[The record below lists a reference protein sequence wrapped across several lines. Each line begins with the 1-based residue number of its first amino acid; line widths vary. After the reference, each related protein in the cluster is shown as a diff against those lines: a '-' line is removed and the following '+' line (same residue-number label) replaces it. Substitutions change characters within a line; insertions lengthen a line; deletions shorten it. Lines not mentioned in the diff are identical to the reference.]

1 MGLTE
6 NLTFARDRS
15 VECFLWSTGVAS
27 DYQFGSLRKT
37 LTKAIYLILILDDVY
52 DIYGSQFTNAI
63 DRWDSKEIEKL
74 PDRIKRCFDA
84 LSSTTNE
91 AALDIQK
98 EKGWKCV
105 LPHLKKAVRI
115 LVPVLCIHAF
125 IYIVD
130 DLTGEVADFLENKQ
144 DLVYYLSIIIRLCN
158 DLGTSK
164 AEMER
169 GDSPSSI
176 LCYMQEAH
184 VPEETAR
191 RHIRGLISQM
201 WQKLNTQFMT
211 QSPLVQQIVKTSI
224 NIARVAYCI
233 YQYGDGF
240 GVQDQETRVHILS
253 TLVEP
258 LKLT

>member
-115 LVPVLCIHAF
+115 LVRILNF
-125 IYIVD
+125 
-130 DLTGEVADFLENKQ
+130 LTFFLFQWVNFCKSLLVEAKWYHEGHTPALGE
-144 DLVYYLSIIIRLCN
+144 YLSNAWI
-158 DLGTSK
+158 
-164 AEMER
+164 
-169 GDSPSSI
+169 SSSG
-176 LCYMQEAH
+176 
-184 VPEETAR
+184 AR
-191 RHIRGLISQM
+191 ALHPCLHLYSR
-201 WQKLNTQFMT
+201 
-211 QSPLVQQIVKTSI
+211 
-224 NIARVAYCI
+224 
-233 YQYGDGF
+233 
-240 GVQDQETRVHILS
+240 
-253 TLVEP
+253 
-258 LKLT
+258 